1 MEWVRG
7 RGLEGRRCREEVWR
21 LMGRGWRWENA
32 GFGGVEGVLSLKAEL
47 DLITVSKGQLFIP
60 SHQYHFLTKVMLE
73 DMRVR
78 T

>member
-32 GFGGVEGVLSLKAEL
+32 GVGGVEGVLSLKA
-47 DLITVSKGQLFIP
+47 K
-60 SHQYHFLTKVMLE
+60 
-73 DMRVR
+73 
-78 T
+78 

>member
-21 LMGRGWRWENA
+21 LMGDGRLLGLD
-32 GFGGVEGVLSLKAEL
+32 VGVLKSLK
-47 DLITVSKGQLFIP
+47 VSKGQLFIP
-60 SHQYHFLTKVMLE
+60 SHPRSLSTEVKSQ
-73 DMRVR
+73 DMGIM